1 VINERAAMIEQQ
13 KRAKRRSM
21 RHHEVRRTTVAR
33 TKSDRV
39 DAQLLANSLRS
50 VGLRRPMFGCR
61 PCSTAQRC
69 AWGSRRHHAEPSRTS
84 SALRSIPWSFCMQVA
99 RLGRTGLKVS
109 RICLGTMTFG
119 VQCDEAQSR
128 AILDHAAEGGVSFI
142 DTADGY
148 PLLGNPQTVGLTEEI
163 LGRWLAGKRNNFIV
177 ATKCFAA
184 MGPNPWDRGTSRR
197 HILEAVDNSLRR
209 LKTDWIDLYQLH
221 NYDPDVPMDEALEAM
236 DSLIRSGK
244 VRYIGCSNWPAFR
257 LARSIGRS
265 ETNHW
270 ARFDSVQ
277 PRYSL
282 LFRQW
287 ERDLFPLCEEEG
299 IGVICFSPLAGGLL
313 SGKYDPGSPPAA
325 DTRFGLHEFSN
336 NMYWHPAEFETV
348 EKLKGIAS
356 ELGMSLPTLAIAWTL
371 SRPAITAP
379 IIGASK
385 PAQLD
390 DSLAAVDVTLSADVL
405 ASLDEISRVHR
416 RGDAPL

>member
-1 VINERAAMIEQQ
+1 
-13 KRAKRRSM
+13 
-21 RHHEVRRTTVAR
+21 
-33 TKSDRV
+33 
-39 DAQLLANSLRS
+39 
-50 VGLRRPMFGCR
+50 
-61 PCSTAQRC
+61 
-69 AWGSRRHHAEPSRTS
+69 
-84 SALRSIPWSFCMQVA
+84 MQFA

-128 AILDHAAEGGVSFI
+128 AILDHAAERGVSFI

-148 PLLGNPQTVGLTEEI
+148 PLLGNAQTVGMTEEI
-163 LGRWLAGKRNNFIV
+163 LGRWLAGKRQNFIV
-177 ATKCFAA
+177 ATKCFAT

-197 HILEAVDNSLRR
+197 HILDAVDNSLRR

-221 NYDPDVPMDEALEAM
+221 NYDPEVPLDETLEAM
-236 DSLIRSGK
+236 DALVKAGK

-257 LARSIGRS
+257 LARAVGRS

-299 IGVICFSPLAGGLL
+299 IGIICFSPLAGGLL
-313 SGKYDPGSPPAA
+313 TGKYQSDQPPAP
-325 DTRFGLHEFSN
+325 DTRFGLHQFSN
-336 NMYWHPAEFETV
+336 AMYWHPAEFDSIEA
-348 EKLKGIAS
+348 LKSVAREIDV
-356 ELGMSLPTLAIAWTL
+356 SLPTLAIAWTL

-379 IIGASK
+379 IVGASK
-385 PAQLD
+385 PEQLD
-390 DSLAAVDVTLSADVL
+390 DSLAAVDVTLPQDVL
-405 ASLDEISRVHR
+405 SRLDEITREHR
-416 RGDAPL
+416 RGDAVL

>member
-1 VINERAAMIEQQ
+1 
-13 KRAKRRSM
+13 
-21 RHHEVRRTTVAR
+21 
-33 TKSDRV
+33 
-39 DAQLLANSLRS
+39 
-50 VGLRRPMFGCR
+50 
-61 PCSTAQRC
+61 
-69 AWGSRRHHAEPSRTS
+69 
-84 SALRSIPWSFCMQVA
+84 
-99 RLGRTGLKVS
+99 
-109 RICLGTMTFG
+109 
-119 VQCDEAQSR
+119 
-128 AILDHAAEGGVSFI
+128 
-142 DTADGY
+142 
-148 PLLGNPQTVGLTEEI
+148 LTEEI

-177 ATKCFAA
+177 ATKCFAT

-221 NYDPDVPMDEALEAM
+221 NYDPEVPMDESLDAL
-236 DSLIRSGK
+236 DSLVKSGK

-265 ETNHW
+265 ETNGW

-282 LFRQW
+282 VFRQW

-313 SGKYDPGSPPAA
+313 SGKHDPNRPPAA

-336 NMYWHPAEFETV
+336 QMYWHPAAFESV
-348 EKLKGIAS
+348 SKLKEVAS
-356 ELGMSLPTLAIAWTL
+356 ELGVSLPTLAIAWTL

-385 PAQLD
+385 PEQLD
-390 DSLAAVDVTLSADVL
+390 DSLAALEVSLSADVL
-405 ASLDEISRVHR
+405 ARIDEITREHR